1 MTAETWTVTEAL
13 LMSLTIVLLVG
24 LLTIGI
30 LLSRLAYEISK
41 SASRLHSLLT
51 SMDARIRE
59 ISEAVISLKADLNTG
74 KDREELTVKTK
85 RRDTW

>member
-1 MTAETWTVTEAL
+1 MTAEAWTVTEVL

-30 LLSRLAYEISK
+30 LLSRVAYEISK
-41 SASRLHSLLT
+41 SASKLHSLLT

-59 ISEAVISLKADLNTG
+59 ISEAIISLKADLNTG
-74 KDREELTVKTK
+74 KDKEGLTVKTK